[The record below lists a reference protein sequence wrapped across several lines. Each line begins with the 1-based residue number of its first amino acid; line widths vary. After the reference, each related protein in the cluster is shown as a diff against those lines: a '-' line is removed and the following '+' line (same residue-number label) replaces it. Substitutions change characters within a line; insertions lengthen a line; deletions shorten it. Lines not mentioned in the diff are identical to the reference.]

1 MPLAG
6 DRTGAR
12 SRRQACLSGRVPFSP
27 SHVDRPRPG
36 PIPPHSNHIACA
48 GQDQPGM
55 TEHSTARGIVRLIR
69 HFRMAVAG
77 AAAIALLAGCAR
89 AQSLVAE
96 STRASSPGTK
106 LPVKTGARDVV
117 HTAVDGKAYRI
128 RLGVKSLVRASE
140 DVLDGVRL
148 EGDLKGRIPYYLTY
162 EVTNTGK
169 KKIPHTYEV
178 FRNLALTGT
187 DWAPGNQVITS
198 GAGRARCDDSAPDA
212 LAPGASYT
220 ACGTYMLPKGV
231 GVMTVTHTSGGGFIT
246 PAAHVASWPVAGG
259 LVRASKEMAAQG
271 DTIAVLYD
279 AGEDQG
285 GILEL
290 PATLKSV
297 RKGSKADLAG
307 LEPDDAKR
315 HRTPYYV
322 TISYRN
328 PGKTDL
334 YAGQSSSVRVL
345 TEGAQQLGGVPALDI
360 WGLDIAACPP
370 GDGAG
375 VPPGGSVTQ
384 CTVHFAAD
392 GDEPVAVGFE
402 NAGEGDLTGWRAHA
416 S

>member
-1 MPLAG
+1 M
-6 DRTGAR
+6 
-12 SRRQACLSGRVPFSP
+12 
-27 SHVDRPRPG
+27 
-36 PIPPHSNHIACA
+36 
-48 GQDQPGM
+48 
-55 TEHSTARGIVRLIR
+55 RLTR
-69 HFRMAVAG
+69 HFRMAAVG

-89 AQSLVAE
+89 AQGLVAE
-96 STRASSPGTK
+96 STRASPAGTK

-117 HTAVDGKAYRI
+117 HTAVNGKSYRI
-128 RLGVKSLVRASE
+128 RLAVKGLVRASE

-148 EGDLKGRIPYYLTY
+148 EGDLKGKIPYFLAY

-169 KKIPHTYEV
+169 KTIPHTYEV

-187 DWAPGNQVITS
+187 DWAPGSQVITS
-198 GAGRARCDDSAPDA
+198 GGSRARCDDSAPNS
-212 LAPGASYT
+212 LAPGDTYT
-220 ACGTYMLPKGV
+220 SCGTYMLPKGV

-246 PAAHVASWPVAGG
+246 PAAQVTSWPVDGG
-259 LVRASKEMAAQG
+259 LVVASKEMAAEG
-271 DTIAVLYD
+271 DTIAVRYD

-285 GILEL
+285 GALEL

-297 RKGSKADLAG
+297 RKGSRADLAG
-307 LEPDDAKR
+307 LEADDDKR
-315 HRTPYYV
+315 YRTPYYV

-328 PGKTDL
+328 PGKSDL

-345 TEGAQQLGGVPALDI
+345 TEGGQQLGGVPALGI
-360 WGLDIAACPP
+360 WGLEIAACPP
-370 GDGAG
+370 DGDGAS

-402 NAGEGDLTGWRAHA
+402 NADEGNLTGWRAHA

>member
-1 MPLAG
+1 
-6 DRTGAR
+6 
-12 SRRQACLSGRVPFSP
+12 
-27 SHVDRPRPG
+27 
-36 PIPPHSNHIACA
+36 
-48 GQDQPGM
+48 
-55 TEHSTARGIVRLIR
+55 
-69 HFRMAVAG
+69 MAVAG
-77 AAAIALLAGCAR
+77 TAAIALLTGCAR

-106 LPVKTGARDVV
+106 LPVQTGARDVV
-117 HTAVDGKAYRI
+117 HTAVNGKSYGI
-128 RLGVKSLVRASE
+128 RLAVKGLVRASE

-148 EGDLKGRIPYYLTY
+148 EGDLKGKVPYYLTY
-162 EVTNTGK
+162 EVTNTDK

-212 LAPGASYT
+212 LAPGDSYT
-220 ACGTYMLPKGV
+220 SCGTYMLPKGV
-231 GVMTVTHTSGGGFIT
+231 GVMTVTHTAGGGFIT
-246 PAAHVASWPVAGG
+246 PAAHVTSWPVDGG
-259 LVRASKEMAAQG
+259 LVAASKEMAVQG
-271 DTIAVLYD
+271 DTIAVRYD
-279 AGEDQG
+279 AGEDHG
-285 GILEL
+285 VVEL

-307 LEPDDAKR
+307 LEPDDDKR
-315 HRTPYYV
+315 HRIPYYV

-328 PGKTDL
+328 PGKSDL
-334 YAGQSSSVRVL
+334 YAGQSNSVRVL
-345 TEGAQQLGGVPALDI
+345 TEGGQQLGGVPAFET

-370 GDGAG
+370 DGDGAS
-375 VPPGGSVTQ
+375 VPPGRSVTQ

-402 NAGEGDLTGWRAHA
+402 NADRGDLTGWRAHA